1 MNDADFPKILMT
13 PDEIARA
20 TDEFNKGLYHPD
32 IWRAKY
38 IGKPFP
44 LREVDFDEVEQTMIR
59 EMANKFGYPR
69 VDIVRMAVRDA
80 YFHYIVGG
88 DGDDSRE

>member
-1 MNDADFPKILMT
+1 MNDAERPMVLMT
-13 PDEIARA
+13 QEEINEVA
-20 TDEFNKGLYHPD
+20 DGINKGLYHPD

-44 LREVDFDEVEQTMIR
+44 LREVDFDEAEQAMIL

-69 VDIVRMAVRDA
+69 MDIVRMAVRDA

-88 DGDDSRE
+88 CY

>member
-1 MNDADFPKILMT
+1 MSETERPMVLMT
-13 PDEIARA
+13 PNEIARA

-44 LREVDFDEVEQTMIR
+44 LREVEFDESEQAMIR

-69 VDIVRMAVRDA
+69 MDIVRMAVRDA
-80 YFHYIVGG
+80 YAHYMVGG
-88 DGDDSRE
+88 CY